1 MVGTL
6 FGTGRHHTWHDD
18 EGEDSVYETCVAS

>member
-6 FGTGRHHTWHDD
+6 FGTGRHHTWYVD
-18 EGEDSVYETCVAS
+18 EEDSVYETCVAS